1 MLFYYPEK
9 TFGDPAVIAPESVLS
24 PILAIGNPHTL
35 TVDDPTL
42 TTLTWSGQGGI
53 GGAGCGIVGSVCLAI
68 NILFAK
74 TVLCPGVSNI
84 VVLVHK

>member
-24 PILAIGNPHTL
+24 PTLAIGNPHTL

-42 TTLTWSGQGGI
+42 TTLT
-53 GGAGCGIVGSVCLAI
+53 
-68 NILFAK
+68 
-74 TVLCPGVSNI
+74 
-84 VVLVHK
+84 